1 MSDLSKPDDKPT
13 PWWMKFLKINLFYFG
28 PMAGIVML
36 VPYFSGKHCPELEP
50 SVLIIGVLMFGLG
63 IVNGS
68 LTLINSCKL
77 NKPLNP
83 EP

>member
-13 PWWMKFLKINLFYFG
+13 SWWMKFLKIQLFYLAPF
-28 PMAGIVML
+28 ATIVML

-50 SVLIIGVLMFGLG
+50 SALIISVLVFGLG
-63 IVNGS
+63 IVNVF
-68 LTLINSCKL
+68 LVLINNCKL